1 MASGT
6 RGWAAAEPIDDAPGE
21 HARLIDV
28 RVQRDRDVE
37 VADPRRMTGRVV
49 AILLAAVAGLALS
62 LVALGDDLSSGNG
75 ISLPRVEVPS
85 VKGLDLPATHRRL
98 EALGF
103 VVDVKFQPNEVVPKG
118 QVFNQEPPQRARS
131 EQGAVISVIASDGPV
146 GVTAPNVV
154 GQQVADAT
162 ANLAAEGLAIAV
174 TNVHD
179 EQVRVGEVIRTVP
192 GPGQRV
198 TDATVR
204 AQVSDGPAPR
214 IVPDVVGKPIEVA
227 LAAIGHDGLNI
238 GAIDRTTRADL
249 APGTVFG
256 VDPPAGTGLP
266 RNTPVSLKVAGPA
279 PTVIVPYLVALRESS
294 AAAVLKSAGLPMTV
308 INSPVLAG
316 DPNDGKVIAQ
326 GFPPQAEVKAGT
338 TIEVTV
344 AVAPPP
350 DPSASTTAA
359 PGG

>member
-1 MASGT
+1 MTSDATDRSMDQPATARVISQRHVRT
-6 RGWAAAEPIDDAPGE
+6 RG
-21 HARLIDV
+21 
-28 RVQRDRDVE
+28 VE
-37 VADPRRMTGRVV
+37 VADPRRMTGRVIV
-49 AILLAAVAGLALS
+49 ILLAVAVGLAL
-62 LVALGDDLSSGNG
+62 ALMAAVDDLSNG
-75 ISLPRVEVPS
+75 DDIVLPRVEVPS
-85 VKGLDLPATHRRL
+85 VRGLDLAATHRRL
-98 EALGF
+98 EDLGF

-131 EQGAVISVIASDGPV
+131 EQGSVISVIASDGPV

-154 GQQVADAT
+154 GQQVTDAT
-162 ANLAAEGLAIAV
+162 ANLTAEGLTAVV

-179 EQVRVGEVIRTVP
+179 EQIRSGEVIRTVP

-198 TDATVR
+198 TDATLR
-204 AQVSDGPAPR
+204 LQVSDGPAPR

-227 LAAIGHDGLNI
+227 LAALGHDGLNI
-238 GAIDRTTRADL
+238 GDIKRTTRADL

-266 RNTPVSLKVAGPA
+266 RNTPVSLTVAGPEA
-279 PTVIVPYLVALRESS
+279 TVTVPYLVALRQSS
-294 AAAVLKSAGLPMTV
+294 AAAVLKSAGLPMSV
-308 INSPVLAG
+308 ITSPVLAG

-326 GFPPQAEVKAGT
+326 GFPPQAQVKVGT

-350 DPSASTTAA
+350 DPAAATTTL